1 MRLSTVREA
10 EARDA
15 ATAGARQA
23 GVILLVLATLAA
35 AQPAERPNAVLLVAK
50 PSLTDP
56 NFRETVVL
64 VTQTP
69 EAQTVGVIL
78 NRPTDRKMSGNPVF
92 FGGPVLRETIVALFR
107 SSEPPGSPAFHV
119 LQGVYLTLHPQNIE
133 QLLARPG
140 QRFRLYAGFSG
151 WAPGQLE
158 SELAR
163 DGWYVLPASEKLLFR
178 KDTTGMW
185 GELLEKARGERAAHE
200 KPAAVAIH

>member
-1 MRLSTVREA
+1 M
-10 EARDA
+10 D
-15 ATAGARQA
+15 AGARQA

-78 NRPTDRKMSGNPVF
+78 NRPSDRKMSGNPVF
-92 FGGPVLRETIVALFR
+92 FGGPVLRQATVALFR
-107 SSEPPGSPAFHV
+107 SSEPPESRAFHV
-119 LQGVYLTLHPQNIE
+119 LQGVYLTMHPQNIE
-133 QLLARPG
+133 RLLARPG
-140 QRFRLYAGFSG
+140 QRFRLYAGFSA

-158 SELAR
+158 GELAR
-163 DGWYVLPASEKLLFR
+163 DGWYVLPASEELLFR